1 MAESLS
7 SDFPDLSGWSS
18 PWSDYRFG
26 VLGVGDTG
34 FALIDTLVELGSSPL
49 ALAAEISEQILPIL
63 EVLAVQPVI
72 STDPGALQ
80 KELLKFAP
88 HILVVSP
95 GIPVDHPVVAAAR
108 EAGISVWSDIDF
120 AWRVR
125 DKHEHVSPWVLVSGA
140 THGRRVA
147 ELASR
152 LLTAAQIPAF
162 VVGHHSSPL
171 LDALRDPHDYGALL
185 LVATENQ
192 VEKLARGEGPR
203 SPVVAVCVDDT
214 YPVGHGALY
223 DGVSLACVYRKGAG
237 NTMGLVEDAEVIEGA
252 RAIGVGFDSPDKS
265 DLGLVEGIIVDRAFL
280 EDRANHALEVSTL
293 DELAEAGWT
302 IPEDLPVVVGAV
314 AVARAFDVPPAV
326 IAGVLTL
333 P

>member
-1 MAESLS
+1 M
-7 SDFPDLSGWSS
+7 
-18 PWSDYRFG
+18 
-26 VLGVGDTG
+26 
-34 FALIDTLVELGSSPL
+34 
-49 ALAAEISEQILPIL
+49 
-63 EVLAVQPVI
+63 
-72 STDPGALQ
+72 
-80 KELLKFAP
+80 
-88 HILVVSP
+88 
-95 GIPVDHPVVAAAR
+95 
-108 EAGISVWSDIDF
+108 
-120 AWRVR
+120 
-125 DKHEHVSPWVLVSGA
+125 
-140 THGRRVA
+140 HGRRVA

-185 LVATENQ
+185 VVATENQ

-237 NTMGLVEDAEVIEGA
+237 NTMGLVEDADVIEGA